1 MIIQDAILVAVCT
14 VTTCCLDNYTGK
26 PGEDRQCMVGKSQG
40 YGLCKKEGTCPE
52 HLECIET
59 PEGDNICCNNTSVYQ
74 FSSVLL
80 IISEL
85 IFPFTN

>member
-1 MIIQDAILVAVCT
+1 MIIQDAVLVAVCT

-40 YGLCKKEGTCPE
+40 YGPCKKEGTCPE

-59 PEGDNICCNNTSVYQ
+59 PEGDNICCNKCTS
-74 FSSVLL
+74 
-80 IISEL
+80 ITR
-85 IFPFTN
+85 PFINFHPFCL